1 MKRKCIVFSVILSV
15 LFVVMGNAAAFSAEP
30 PISAVDFSWDSVQ
43 FHNRVAG
50 FLIEKGF
57 DRKVEYVFA
66 ESMPGLVGIERGD
79 VDFTMELWADNVWE
93 WYEKA
98 KAAKTIETLGS
109 VFPDAPQGWYVPT
122 YVIKGDKSRGITP
135 VAPDLKSV
143 KELGKYWNIFKD
155 PEDPKKGRFYNGPS
169 GWVVHS
175 HNIDK
180 LKAYGLNDRYIAFDP
195 GSQSA
200 LAAAIVGAYNKGRPI
215 LAYYWEPTPIMGK
228 LDMTMLGEPPY
239 NEEIFKKNRGCAYPA
254 SKVLKL
260 VNAEFAGRNPQI
272 IDMLKRYSTTLS
284 QTNEGLAYMKDKNV
298 KAEKAAVWFLK
309 NNENQWKSWVK
320 DESRIE
326 KIQKALEELE

>member
-1 MKRKCIVFSVILSV
+1 MKKRCIIFSIILSI
-15 LFVVMGNAAAFSAEP
+15 LFVVAGNSAVLAASV

-43 FHNRVAG
+43 FHNRAAG

-57 DRKVEYVFA
+57 DKRVEYVFA

-79 VDFTMELWADNVWE
+79 VDFSMELWADNVWE

-98 KAAKTIETLGS
+98 KSHNAIKTLGK

-122 YVIKGDKSRGITP
+122 YVIKGDASRGIEP
-135 VAPDLKSV
+135 MAPDLKSV
-143 KELGKYWNIFKD
+143 TDLKKYWKLFKD
-155 PEDPKKGRFYNGPS
+155 PEDPSKGRFYNGPS

-180 LKAYGLNDRYIAFDP
+180 LKAYGLDDKYAAFDP

-200 LAAAIVGAYNKGRPI
+200 LAAAIVGAYNKGQPI
-215 LAYYWEPTPIMGK
+215 FAYYWEPTPIMGK
-228 LDMTMLGEPPY
+228 LDMTMLEEPPY
-239 NEEIFKKNRGCAYPA
+239 NEKIFKKNRGCAYSA

-260 VNAEFAGRNPQI
+260 VNAKFAEKNPEI
-272 IDMLKRYSTTLS
+272 IDMLKRYSTTLA
-284 QTNEGLAYMKDKNV
+284 QTNEGLAYMKDNNV
-298 KAEKAAVWFLK
+298 KAEDAAVWFLK
-309 NNENQWKSWVK
+309 KNEDQWKSWVQ